1 MKQFRTLRED
11 VDLLILTKIRIQSL
25 VKTVKSNTSSQD
37 MEDRIL
43 DGWDRLLAHYGYRKI
58 TMDDLASEVGIG
70 KGSIYLYFRSKEDL
84 LYSHIDRVVRQLIE
98 RLERVLRSTLSPGD
112 KLREMIVLRV
122 IFRFDAVQHFQE
134 SLSEMFRDFRAG
146 VLERREHYF
155 KEEAKLFEAALR
167 QGQRAGVFRK
177 ADCFTTAN
185 AILAATN
192 SLLPFH
198 LSARELGK
206 RQDIEKTA
214 TLITNLLLDGLLQRN
229 RK

>member
-1 MKQFRTLRED
+1 M
-11 VDLLILTKIRIQSL
+11 
-25 VKTVKSNTSSQD
+25 KSNAD
-37 MEDRIL
+37 RENMEDRII
-43 DGWDRLLAHYGYRKI
+43 DGWDRLLARYGYRKL

-70 KGSIYLYFRSKEDL
+70 KGTIYLYFRSKEDL
-84 LYSHIDRVVRQLIE
+84 VYSHIDRVVRHLIE
-98 RLERVLRSTLSPGD
+98 RLKRVLRSTLSPDD
-112 KLREMIVLRV
+112 KLREMIALRV
-122 IFRFDAVQHFQE
+122 IFRFDAVQGFPE

-155 KEEAKLFEAALR
+155 REEAKVFAAALR
-167 QGQRAGVFRK
+167 QGQRAGVFRNT
-177 ADCFTTAN
+177 DHVNTAS

-214 TLITNLLLDGLLQRN
+214 TLITDLLLNGLLQRN

>member
-1 MKQFRTLRED
+1 M
-11 VDLLILTKIRIQSL
+11 
-25 VKTVKSNTSSQD
+25 KSNAD
-37 MEDRIL
+37 RENMEDRII
-43 DGWDRLLAHYGYRKI
+43 DGWDRLLARYGYRKL

-70 KGSIYLYFRSKEDL
+70 KGTIYLYFRSKEDL
-84 LYSHIDRVVRQLIE
+84 VYSHIDRVVRHLIE
-98 RLERVLRSTLSPGD
+98 RLKRVLRSTLSPND
-112 KLREMIVLRV
+112 KLREMIALRV
-122 IFRFDAVQHFQE
+122 IFRFDAVQGFPE

-155 KEEAKLFEAALR
+155 REEAKVFAAALR
-167 QGQRAGVFRK
+167 QGQRAGVFRNT
-177 ADCFTTAN
+177 DHVNTAS

-214 TLITNLLLDGLLQRN
+214 TLITDLLLNGLLQRN

>member
-1 MKQFRTLRED
+1 
-11 VDLLILTKIRIQSL
+11 
-25 VKTVKSNTSSQD
+25 
-37 MEDRIL
+37 MEDRII
-43 DGWDRLLAHYGYRKI
+43 DGWDRLLARYGYRKL

-70 KGSIYLYFRSKEDL
+70 KGTIYLYFRSKEDL
-84 LYSHIDRVVRQLIE
+84 VYSHIDRVVRHLIE
-98 RLERVLRSTLSPGD
+98 RLKRVLRSTLSPDD
-112 KLREMIVLRV
+112 KLREMIALRV
-122 IFRFDAVQHFQE
+122 IFRFDAVQGFPE

-155 KEEAKLFEAALR
+155 REEAKVFAAALR
-167 QGQRAGVFRK
+167 QGQRAGVFRNT
-177 ADCFTTAN
+177 DHVNTASS
-185 AILAATN
+185 ILAATN

-214 TLITNLLLDGLLQRN
+214 TLITDLLLNGLLQRN

>member
-1 MKQFRTLRED
+1 MKSTADRE
-11 VDLLILTKIRIQSL
+11 
-25 VKTVKSNTSSQD
+25 N
-37 MEDRIL
+37 MEDRII
-43 DGWDRLLAHYGYRKI
+43 DGWDRLLARYGYRKL

-70 KGSIYLYFRSKEDL
+70 KGTIYLYFRSKEDL
-84 LYSHIDRVVRQLIE
+84 VYSHIDRVVRQLIE
-98 RLERVLRSTLSPGD
+98 RLKRVLRSTLSPGD

-122 IFRFDAVQHFQE
+122 MFRFDAVQDFPE

-155 KEEAKLFEAALR
+155 KEEAKVFAAALR
-167 QGQRAGVFRK
+167 QGQRAGVFRNT
-177 ADCFTTAN
+177 DQVTTAS

-214 TLITNLLLDGLLQRN
+214 TRITDLLLDGLLQRN

>member
-1 MKQFRTLRED
+1 
-11 VDLLILTKIRIQSL
+11 
-25 VKTVKSNTSSQD
+25 
-37 MEDRIL
+37 MEDRII
-43 DGWDRLLAHYGYRKI
+43 DGWDRLLARYGYRKL

-70 KGSIYLYFRSKEDL
+70 KGTIYLYFRSKEDL
-84 LYSHIDRVVRQLIE
+84 VYSHIDRVVRHLIE
-98 RLERVLRSTLSPGD
+98 RLKRVLRSTLSPDD
-112 KLREMIVLRV
+112 KLREMIALRV
-122 IFRFDAVQHFQE
+122 IFRFDAVQGFPE

-155 KEEAKLFEAALR
+155 REEAKVFAAALR
-167 QGQRAGVFRK
+167 QGQRAGVFRNT
-177 ADCFTTAN
+177 DHVNTAS

-214 TLITNLLLDGLLQRN
+214 TLITDLLLNGLLQRN

>member
-1 MKQFRTLRED
+1 M
-11 VDLLILTKIRIQSL
+11 
-25 VKTVKSNTSSQD
+25 KSNACREN
-37 MEDRIL
+37 MEDRII
-43 DGWDRLLAHYGYRKI
+43 DGWDRLLARYGYRKL

-70 KGSIYLYFRSKEDL
+70 KGTIYLYFRSKEDL

-98 RLERVLRSTLSPGD
+98 RLKRVLRSTLSPGD

-122 IFRFDAVQHFQE
+122 MFRFDAVQDFPE

-155 KEEAKLFEAALR
+155 KEEAKVFAAALR
-167 QGQRAGVFRK
+167 QGQRAGVFRNT
-177 ADCFTTAN
+177 DQVTTAS

-214 TLITNLLLDGLLQRN
+214 TRITDLLLDGLLQRN

>member
-1 MKQFRTLRED
+1 M
-11 VDLLILTKIRIQSL
+11 
-25 VKTVKSNTSSQD
+25 
-37 MEDRIL
+37 
-43 DGWDRLLAHYGYRKI
+43 
-58 TMDDLASEVGIG
+58 
-70 KGSIYLYFRSKEDL
+70 
-84 LYSHIDRVVRQLIE
+84 
-98 RLERVLRSTLSPGD
+98 
-112 KLREMIVLRV
+112 
-122 IFRFDAVQHFQE
+122 FRFDAVQDFPE

-155 KEEAKLFEAALR
+155 KEEAKVFAAALR
-167 QGQRAGVFRK
+167 QGQRAGVFRNT
-177 ADCFTTAN
+177 DQVTTAS

-214 TLITNLLLDGLLQRN
+214 TRITDLLLDGLLQRN

>member
-1 MKQFRTLRED
+1 M
-11 VDLLILTKIRIQSL
+11 
-25 VKTVKSNTSSQD
+25 KSNACREN
-37 MEDRIL
+37 MEDRII
-43 DGWDRLLAHYGYRKI
+43 DGWDRLLARYGYRKL

-70 KGSIYLYFRSKEDL
+70 KGTIYLYFRSKEDL
-84 LYSHIDRVVRQLIE
+84 VYSHIDRVVRQLIE
-98 RLERVLRSTLSPGD
+98 RLKRVLRSTLSPGD

-122 IFRFDAVQHFQE
+122 MFRFDAVQDFPE

-155 KEEAKLFEAALR
+155 KEEAKVFAAALR
-167 QGQRAGVFRK
+167 QGQRAGVFRNT
-177 ADCFTTAN
+177 DQVTTAS

-214 TLITNLLLDGLLQRN
+214 TRITDLLLDGLLQRN

>member
-1 MKQFRTLRED
+1 MKTNADRE
-11 VDLLILTKIRIQSL
+11 
-25 VKTVKSNTSSQD
+25 N
-37 MEDRIL
+37 MEDRII
-43 DGWDRLLAHYGYRKI
+43 DGWHRLLARYGYRKL

-70 KGSIYLYFRSKEDL
+70 KGTIYLYFRSKEDL

-98 RLERVLRSTLSPGD
+98 RLKRVLRSTLSPGD

-122 IFRFDAVQHFQE
+122 IFRFDAVQGFPE

-146 VLERREHYF
+146 VLERREHYYR
-155 KEEAKLFEAALR
+155 EEAKVFAAALK

-177 ADCFTTAN
+177 TDQATTAR

-214 TLITNLLLDGLLQRN
+214 TMITDLLLNGLLQRN
-229 RK
+229 PK

>member
-1 MKQFRTLRED
+1 
-11 VDLLILTKIRIQSL
+11 
-25 VKTVKSNTSSQD
+25 
-37 MEDRIL
+37 MEDRII
-43 DGWDRLLAHYGYRKI
+43 DGWDRLLARYGYRKL

-70 KGSIYLYFRSKEDL
+70 KGTIYLYFRSKEDL
-84 LYSHIDRVVRQLIE
+84 VYSHIDRVVRHLIE
-98 RLERVLRSTLSPGD
+98 RLRRVLRSTLSPDD
-112 KLREMIVLRV
+112 KLREMIALRV
-122 IFRFDAVQHFQE
+122 IFRFDAVQGFPE

-155 KEEAKLFEAALR
+155 REEAKVFAAALR
-167 QGQRAGVFRK
+167 QGQRAGVFRNT
-177 ADCFTTAN
+177 DHVNTAS

-214 TLITNLLLDGLLQRN
+214 TLITDLLLNGLLQRN

>member
-1 MKQFRTLRED
+1 M
-11 VDLLILTKIRIQSL
+11 
-25 VKTVKSNTSSQD
+25 KSNAD
-37 MEDRIL
+37 RKNMEDRII
-43 DGWDRLLAHYGYRKI
+43 DGWDRLLARYGYRKL

-70 KGSIYLYFRSKEDL
+70 KGTIYLYFRSKEDL
-84 LYSHIDRVVRQLIE
+84 VYSHIDRVVRHLIE
-98 RLERVLRSTLSPGD
+98 RLKRVLRSTLSPDD
-112 KLREMIVLRV
+112 KLREMIALRV
-122 IFRFDAVQHFQE
+122 IFRFDAVQGFPE

-155 KEEAKLFEAALR
+155 REEAKVFAAALR
-167 QGQRAGVFRK
+167 QGQRAGVFRNT
-177 ADCFTTAN
+177 DHVNTAS

-214 TLITNLLLDGLLQRN
+214 TLITDLLLNGLLQRN

>member
-1 MKQFRTLRED
+1 M
-11 VDLLILTKIRIQSL
+11 
-25 VKTVKSNTSSQD
+25 KSNACREN

-43 DGWDRLLAHYGYRKI
+43 DGWNRLLARYGYRKL

-70 KGSIYLYFRSKEDL
+70 KGTIYLYFRSKEDL
-84 LYSHIDRVVRQLIE
+84 VYSHIDRVVRQLIE
-98 RLERVLRSTLSPGD
+98 RLKRVLRSTLSPAD

-122 IFRFDAVQHFQE
+122 MFRFDAVQDFPE
-134 SLSEMFRDFRAG
+134 SLSEMFRDYRAG

-155 KEEAKLFEAALR
+155 KEEAKVFAAALR
-167 QGQRAGVFRK
+167 QGHRGGVFRNT
-177 ADCFTTAN
+177 DGVTTAS

-206 RQDIEKTA
+206 RQDIERTA
-214 TLITNLLLDGLLQRN
+214 TLITDLLLDGLLQRN

>member
-1 MKQFRTLRED
+1 M
-11 VDLLILTKIRIQSL
+11 
-25 VKTVKSNTSSQD
+25 KSNVSRENK
-37 MEDRIL
+37 EDRIL
-43 DGWDRLLAHYGYRKI
+43 DGWDRLLARYGYRKL

-70 KGSIYLYFRSKEDL
+70 KGTIYLHFRSKEDL

-98 RLERVLRSTLSPGD
+98 RLKLVLRSTLSPGD
-112 KLREMIVLRV
+112 KLREIIVLRV
-122 IFRFDAVQHFQE
+122 MFRFDAVQHFPE

-146 VLERREHYF
+146 VLARREHYF
-155 KEEAKLFEAALR
+155 KEEAKILAAALR
-167 QGQRAGVFRK
+167 QGQRAGVFRST
-177 ADCFTTAN
+177 DRFNTAN

-198 LSARELGK
+198 LSARELGR

-214 TLITNLLLDGLLQRN
+214 TMITDLLLDGLLQHK

>member
-1 MKQFRTLRED
+1 MKSTADRE
-11 VDLLILTKIRIQSL
+11 
-25 VKTVKSNTSSQD
+25 N
-37 MEDRIL
+37 MEDRII
-43 DGWDRLLAHYGYRKI
+43 DGWDRLLARYGYRKL

-70 KGSIYLYFRSKEDL
+70 KGTIYLYFRSKEDL
-84 LYSHIDRVVRQLIE
+84 VYSHIDRVVRHLIE
-98 RLERVLRSTLSPGD
+98 RLKRVLRSTLSPDD
-112 KLREMIVLRV
+112 KLREMIALRV
-122 IFRFDAVQHFQE
+122 IFRFDAVQGFPE

-155 KEEAKLFEAALR
+155 KEEAKVFAAALR
-167 QGQRAGVFRK
+167 QGQRAGVFRNT
-177 ADCFTTAN
+177 DQVTTAS

-214 TLITNLLLDGLLQRN
+214 TRITDLLLDGLLQRN

>member
-1 MKQFRTLRED
+1 M
-11 VDLLILTKIRIQSL
+11 
-25 VKTVKSNTSSQD
+25 KSNAD
-37 MEDRIL
+37 RENMEDRII
-43 DGWDRLLAHYGYRKI
+43 DGWDRLLARYGYRKL

-70 KGSIYLYFRSKEDL
+70 KGTIYLYFRSKEDL
-84 LYSHIDRVVRQLIE
+84 VYSHIDRVVRHLIE
-98 RLERVLRSTLSPGD
+98 RLKRVLRSTLSPDD
-112 KLREMIVLRV
+112 KLREMIALRV
-122 IFRFDAVQHFQE
+122 IFRFDAVQGFPE

-155 KEEAKLFEAALR
+155 REEAKVFAAALS
-167 QGQRAGVFRK
+167 QGQRAGVFRNT
-177 ADCFTTAN
+177 DHVNTASS
-185 AILAATN
+185 ILAATN

-214 TLITNLLLDGLLQRN
+214 TLITDLLLNGLLQRD

>member
-1 MKQFRTLRED
+1 
-11 VDLLILTKIRIQSL
+11 
-25 VKTVKSNTSSQD
+25 
-37 MEDRIL
+37 MEDRII
-43 DGWDRLLAHYGYRKI
+43 DGWDRLLVRYGYRKL

-70 KGSIYLYFRSKEDL
+70 KGTIYLYFRSKEDL
-84 LYSHIDRVVRQLIE
+84 VYSHIDRVVRQLIE
-98 RLERVLRSTLSPGD
+98 RLKRVLRSTLSPGD

-122 IFRFDAVQHFQE
+122 MFRFDAVQDFPE

-155 KEEAKLFEAALR
+155 REEAKVFAAALR
-167 QGQRAGVFRK
+167 QGQQDGVFRNT
-177 ADCFTTAN
+177 DRVTTAS

-198 LSARELGK
+198 LSARELGR
-206 RQDIEKTA
+206 RQDIKKTA
-214 TLITNLLLDGLLQRN
+214 TIITDLLLDGLLQRN

>member
-1 MKQFRTLRED
+1 
-11 VDLLILTKIRIQSL
+11 
-25 VKTVKSNTSSQD
+25 
-37 MEDRIL
+37 MEDRII
-43 DGWDRLLAHYGYRKI
+43 DGWDRLLARYGYRKL

-70 KGSIYLYFRSKEDL
+70 KGTIYLYFRSKEDL
-84 LYSHIDRVVRQLIE
+84 VYSHIDRVVRHLIE
-98 RLERVLRSTLSPGD
+98 RLKRVLRSTLSPDD
-112 KLREMIVLRV
+112 KLREMIALRV
-122 IFRFDAVQHFQE
+122 IFRFDAVQGFPE

-155 KEEAKLFEAALR
+155 REEAKVFAAALS
-167 QGQRAGVFRK
+167 QGQRAGMFRNR
-177 ADCFTTAN
+177 DHVNTAS

-214 TLITNLLLDGLLQRN
+214 TLITDLLLNGLLQRD

>member
-1 MKQFRTLRED
+1 M
-11 VDLLILTKIRIQSL
+11 
-25 VKTVKSNTSSQD
+25 KSNAD
-37 MEDRIL
+37 RENMEDRII
-43 DGWDRLLAHYGYRKI
+43 DGWDRLLARYGYRKL
-58 TMDDLASEVGIG
+58 TMDDLASEVDIG
-70 KGSIYLYFRSKEDL
+70 KGTIYLYFRSKEDL
-84 LYSHIDRVVRQLIE
+84 VYSHIDRVVRQLIE
-98 RLERVLRSTLSPGD
+98 RLKRVLRSTLSPGD

-122 IFRFDAVQHFQE
+122 TFRFDAVQGFPE

-146 VLERREHYF
+146 VLERRERYF
-155 KEEAKLFEAALR
+155 KEEAKVFAAALR
-167 QGQRAGVFRK
+167 QGQRADAFRNT
-177 ADCFTTAN
+177 DPVTTAS

-214 TLITNLLLDGLLQRN
+214 TLITDLLLNGLLQRS

>member
-1 MKQFRTLRED
+1 MKTNADRE
-11 VDLLILTKIRIQSL
+11 
-25 VKTVKSNTSSQD
+25 N
-37 MEDRIL
+37 MEDRII
-43 DGWDRLLAHYGYRKI
+43 DGWHRLLARYGYRKL

-70 KGSIYLYFRSKEDL
+70 KGTIYLYFRSKEDL

-98 RLERVLRSTLSPGD
+98 RLKRVLRSTLSPGD

-122 IFRFDAVQHFQE
+122 IFRFDAVQGFPE

-146 VLERREHYF
+146 VLERREHYYR
-155 KEEAKLFEAALR
+155 EEAKVFAAALK

-177 ADCFTTAN
+177 TDQATTAR

-214 TLITNLLLDGLLQRN
+214 TMITDLLLNGLLQR
-229 RK
+229 KPK

>member
-1 MKQFRTLRED
+1 M
-11 VDLLILTKIRIQSL
+11 
-25 VKTVKSNTSSQD
+25 KSNACRES

-43 DGWDRLLAHYGYRKI
+43 DGWNRLLARYGYRKL

-70 KGSIYLYFRSKEDL
+70 KGTIYLYFRSKEDL
-84 LYSHIDRVVRQLIE
+84 VYSHIDRVVRQLIE
-98 RLERVLRSTLSPGD
+98 RLKRVLRSTLSPGD

-122 IFRFDAVQHFQE
+122 MFRFDAVQDFPE

-155 KEEAKLFEAALR
+155 KEEAKIFAAVLT
-167 QGQRAGVFRK
+167 QGQRAEVFRK
-177 ADCFTTAN
+177 TDRFTTAN
-185 AILAATN
+185 AILATTN

-214 TLITNLLLDGLLQRN
+214 SMITDLLLNGLLQRN

>member
-1 MKQFRTLRED
+1 
-11 VDLLILTKIRIQSL
+11 
-25 VKTVKSNTSSQD
+25 
-37 MEDRIL
+37 MEDRII
-43 DGWDRLLAHYGYRKI
+43 DGWNRLLSRYGYRKL

-70 KGSIYLYFRSKEDL
+70 KGTIYLYFRSKEDL
-84 LYSHIDRVVRQLIE
+84 VYSHIDRVVRQLIE
-98 RLERVLRSTLSPGD
+98 RLKRVLRSTLSPGD

-122 IFRFDAVQHFQE
+122 TFRFDAVQSFPE

-155 KEEAKLFEAALR
+155 KEEAKVFAAALR
-167 QGQRAGVFRK
+167 QGQRAGVFRNT
-177 ADCFTTAN
+177 DHVTTAT

-214 TLITNLLLDGLLQRN
+214 TMITDLLLNGLLHRN

>member
-1 MKQFRTLRED
+1 MKSTADRE
-11 VDLLILTKIRIQSL
+11 
-25 VKTVKSNTSSQD
+25 N
-37 MEDRIL
+37 MEDRII
-43 DGWDRLLAHYGYRKI
+43 DGWDRLLARYGYRKL

-70 KGSIYLYFRSKEDL
+70 KGTIYLYFRSKEDL

-98 RLERVLRSTLSPGD
+98 RLKRVLRSTLSPGD

-122 IFRFDAVQHFQE
+122 MFRFDAVQDFPE

-155 KEEAKLFEAALR
+155 KEEAKVFAAALR
-167 QGQRAGVFRK
+167 QGQRAGVFRNT
-177 ADCFTTAN
+177 DQVTTAS

-214 TLITNLLLDGLLQRN
+214 TRITDLLLDGLLQRN